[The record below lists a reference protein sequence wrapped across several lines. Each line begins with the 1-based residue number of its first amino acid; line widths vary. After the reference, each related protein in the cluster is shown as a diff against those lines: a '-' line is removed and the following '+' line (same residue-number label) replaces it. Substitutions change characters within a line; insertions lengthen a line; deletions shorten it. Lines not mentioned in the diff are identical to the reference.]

1 MKIMPFSKYSIGI
14 AISLILVV
22 LLSQS
27 KILNFFLN
35 TSLGKSI
42 LILLL
47 IFIAFIHKILGV
59 VVVLFII
66 IYFSSSDL
74 AYTESFV
81 GGGKGSLD
89 SALNYIEGFTDNNES
104 STPDNSMPPKKD
116 LKSTDKPDK
125 KPPVENKDKPE
136 PRVDTHPAEDPM
148 NENDVHPPK
157 KPPAIAKE
165 GFDIIGTENNI
176 KRGKQSNSIPVNDEM
191 RLSTDVLPHEGNS
204 FSTFSSMV

>member
-66 IYFSSSDL
+66 IN
-74 AYTESFV
+74 
-81 GGGKGSLD
+81 G
-89 SALNYIEGFTDNNES
+89 
-104 STPDNSMPPKKD
+104 
-116 LKSTDKPDK
+116 
-125 KPPVENKDKPE
+125 
-136 PRVDTHPAEDPM
+136 
-148 NENDVHPPK
+148 
-157 KPPAIAKE
+157 
-165 GFDIIGTENNI
+165 
-176 KRGKQSNSIPVNDEM
+176 
-191 RLSTDVLPHEGNS
+191 
-204 FSTFSSMV
+204 